1 MKNLNNNEGKILNL
15 LSKEHIDMLCKLLKE
30 NPTLSETNLF
40 SWTSI
45 ERIEHSPSKL
55 LLEQKDIKELKVKG
69 TTTEKEVQFKMFW
82 ETLTNDDIGL
92 NVTIIG
98 RKNLILDC
106 KLILFPN
113 DLETFLLEFQ
123 EKKIYECEGILEYS
137 PIEKIFTIKELK
149 IYHYKT
155 PYKSWIN
162 LYFSSNIS
170 LNSRIEHLLTPFGV
184 KYSALK
190 PIEKITFLSR
200 LVPLVEKKYL
210 FVDIAKPEIGKT
222 YPYSLLGYNLYS
234 TNVTRSSLFLDGR
247 NKKKGDF
254 YSETEALIIDEIGK
268 INDPEVID
276 TIQVYKNG
284 DEDEGYIQAGFMKK
298 TSTNSIILLG
308 NPKDNIDYEKIW
320 ENKINLFKDTIISS
334 SKDII
339 PFLSRVDGM
348 PLSYDCRTFN
358 DSMKGKVDK
367 DTLNLFK
374 EVIPILRE
382 KTIDIE
388 FLLNK
393 HNLNKDLGSS
403 RTTSAIYKTLK
414 GLLKLL
420 YPEGIENNFATITT
434 EDLTYLFEM
443 AMYSRQLINNQIA
456 IIENKPYT
464 SYSYTTQFFQEENTK
479 CGFSYSQFHYG
490 QNPFESTNPCLQQ
503 IGNSNTLG
511 MIPNNNCKWP
521 IEPNWNTQSDIG
533 FNNNGQSQQ
542 IQPWPKWNS
551 NPCLQQI
558 GNNNTLGMI
567 PNNNCEW
574 PIEPNW
580 NTQSGI
586 GFNNNGWKFSD

>member
-1 MKNLNNNEGKILNL
+1 MKNLNNNERKILDL
-15 LSKEHIDMLCKLLKE
+15 LPKEYIDRFYKLLEEK
-30 NPTLSETNLF
+30 PTLSETNLF

-45 ERIEHSPSKL
+45 EKIEHSPSKL

-69 TTTEKEVQFKMFW
+69 TTTEKEAQFKMFW

-98 RKNLILDC
+98 RKNLTLDC
-106 KLILFPN
+106 KLILFPSE
-113 DLETFLLEFQ
+113 LENFLLEFQ

-162 LYFSSNIS
+162 LYFTSNIS
-170 LNSRIEHLLTPFGV
+170 LNSRIEYLLTPFGV

-190 PIEKITFLSR
+190 SIEKITFLLR

-374 EVIPILRE
+374 EVIPI
-382 KTIDIE
+382 K
-388 FLLNK
+388 
-393 HNLNKDLGSS
+393 
-403 RTTSAIYKTLK
+403 
-414 GLLKLL
+414 
-420 YPEGIENNFATITT
+420 
-434 EDLTYLFEM
+434 
-443 AMYSRQLINNQIA
+443 
-456 IIENKPYT
+456 
-464 SYSYTTQFFQEENTK
+464 
-479 CGFSYSQFHYG
+479 
-490 QNPFESTNPCLQQ
+490 
-503 IGNSNTLG
+503 
-511 MIPNNNCKWP
+511 
-521 IEPNWNTQSDIG
+521 QSILS
-533 FNNNGQSQQ
+533 FY
-542 IQPWPKWNS
+542 
-551 NPCLQQI
+551 
-558 GNNNTLGMI
+558 
-567 PNNNCEW
+567 
-574 PIEPNW
+574 
-580 NTQSGI
+580 
-586 GFNNNGWKFSD
+586 